1 MRSVMER
8 IFMEKQSSA
17 ATQFNNDLL
26 HTPDG
31 TRDVYG
37 REMAGKQAVI
47 GRIRDRIRLYGYE
60 DIQTPALEF
69 YDVFSS
75 EVGTTPVKELYKLLD
90 NDGNLLVLRP
100 DFTPAVARCAAKY
113 FTEERSPLR
122 FTYAGS
128 VFGNA
133 RGLQG
138 KLCETTQ
145 MGAELINEPSV
156 YADAEILALLIDSLL
171 QAGLS
176 QFQISVGNVEYFKGI
191 CESAGLD
198 GETEMQLRDALSGKN
213 YYAAEEILK
222 GGGFDRSIRDLFLKA
237 TRFVSSRQ
245 ELAPFLTAD
254 MHPGARLAIERLMA
268 LDEVMEAYGFSQ
280 YISYD
285 LSLLSKYR
293 YYTGIVFKG
302 YTYGAGDAI
311 ASGGRYDGLL
321 SHYGKDAAAIGVMIQ
336 IDMLMEALRRQQIP
350 AGRDAERECL
360 SIDEH
365 NYRDQIRRAVELRG
379 EGRITVLDREWQ

>member
-1 MRSVMER
+1 MEMFFQNHA
-8 IFMEKQSSA
+8 I
-17 ATQFNNDLL
+17 NNDLL

-31 TRDVYG
+31 MRDTYG
-37 REMAGKQAVI
+37 AEMARKEQI
-47 GRIRDRIRLYGYE
+47 MNRIRSRIHLYGYE
-60 DIQTPALEF
+60 DIQTPAIEF

-75 EVGTTPVKELYKLLD
+75 EVGTTPVRELYKLLD

-100 DFTPAVARCAAKY
+100 DFTPSVARCAAKY
-113 FTEERSPLR
+113 FSDEDSPIR

-128 VFGNA
+128 VFSSTSS
-133 RGLQG
+133 LQG

-171 QAGLS
+171 QAGLE

-191 CESAGLD
+191 CQTAGLD
-198 GETEMQLRDALSGKN
+198 AATEMELRDALSGKN
-213 YYAAEEILK
+213 YYAAEELLRSR
-222 GGGFDRSIRDLFLKA
+222 GLDRATRDLFLKA
-237 TRFVSSRQ
+237 TRFVSTRE
-245 ELAPFLTAD
+245 ELAAFLTDD
-254 MHPGARLAIERLMA
+254 MHPQARAAIERLMR
-268 LDEVMEAYGFSQ
+268 LCDVMDAYGFSR
-280 YISYD
+280 YISFD

-321 SHYGKDAAAIGVMIQ
+321 AHYGKDAAAIGVMIQ
-336 IDMLMEALRRQQIP
+336 IDMLMEALRRQEIPVDTARDRQVLQISDDDYRAQIAAAVARRN
-350 AGRDAERECL
+350 AGQTVIL
-360 SIDEH
+360 S
-365 NYRDQIRRAVELRG
+365 V
-379 EGRITVLDREWQ
+379 

>member
-1 MRSVMER
+1 MLPM
-8 IFMEKQSSA
+8 
-17 ATQFNNDLL
+17 NNDLL

-31 TRDVYG
+31 MRDTYG
-37 REMAGKQAVI
+37 QELARKQRVVD
-47 GRIRDRIRLYGYE
+47 RIRDRVRLYGYE
-60 DIQTPALEF
+60 DIQTPSLEF

-90 NDGNLLVLRP
+90 NEGNLLVLRP

-113 FTEERSPLR
+113 FSDEKEPIR

-133 RGLQG
+133 SSLQG

-171 QAGLS
+171 QAGLE

-191 CESAGLD
+191 CQTAGLD
-198 GETEMQLRDALSGKN
+198 AATEMELRDALSGKN
-213 YYAAEEILK
+213 YYAAEELLRSR
-222 GGGFDRSIRDLFLKA
+222 GLDRATRDLFLKA
-237 TRFVSSRQ
+237 TRFVSTRE
-245 ELAPFLTAD
+245 ELAAFLTDD
-254 MHPGARLAIERLMA
+254 MHPQARAAIERLMR
-268 LDEVMEAYGFSQ
+268 LCDVMDAYGFSR
-280 YISYD
+280 YISFD

-321 SHYGKDAAAIGVMIQ
+321 AHYGKDAAAIGVMIQ
-336 IDMLMEALRRQQIP
+336 IDMLMEALRRQEIPVDTARDRQVLQISDDDYR
-350 AGRDAERECL
+350 AQIAAAAERRNAGQTVIL
-360 SIDEH
+360 S
-365 NYRDQIRRAVELRG
+365 V
-379 EGRITVLDREWQ
+379 